1 MHDTRDTAIFER
13 VLSPIKLKGYKG
25 VYSRSQKIIRNSF
38 LELENGEIA
47 TANPSIQ
54 HAPVNGMQSLF
65 RKTLL

>member
-1 MHDTRDTAIFER
+1 MRDTRDTAIFEW
-13 VLSPIKLKGYKG
+13 VLSQVRILTL
-25 VYSRSQKIIRNSF
+25 RSQKVNFNSF